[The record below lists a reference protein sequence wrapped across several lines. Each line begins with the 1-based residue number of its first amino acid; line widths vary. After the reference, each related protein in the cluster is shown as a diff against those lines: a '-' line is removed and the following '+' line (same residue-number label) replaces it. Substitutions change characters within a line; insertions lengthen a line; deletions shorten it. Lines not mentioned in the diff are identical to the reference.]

1 MKTTASASLLCV
13 LLLAIHTWLSYGF
26 IQSSYAGVSVQ
37 QQQQQQQQP
46 PPSSATSA
54 STQLGVGNLFG
65 GIFAPEDKQNGPKT
79 VIDIP
84 CNNIKVGPLNF
95 FLQIFLVGEQNNPS
109 PSAWVL
115 NQNDER
121 QTLDMYYTDGTGMFS
136 IDLKEYGMKV
146 LRYGQA
152 PSLQYQLQES
162 VLLHSLLDEV
172 EGIAFA
178 EDIAEDKRL
187 IQFKES
193 DGLEKAREILPAR
206 KAEESAKE

>member
-1 MKTTASASLLCV
+1 M
-13 LLLAIHTWLSYGF
+13 HTGISSGF
-26 IQSSYAGVSVQ
+26 LQSTNTGVAVQ
-37 QQQQQQQQP
+37 QKLQP
-46 PPSSATSA
+46 AVT
-54 STQLGVGNLFG
+54 TTYLGVGNGLFG
-65 GIFAPEDKQNGPKT
+65 GIFAPEQKNGPKT
-79 VIDIP
+79 VLDIP
-84 CNNIKVGPLNF
+84 CSNVKVGPLKF
-95 FLQIFLVGEQNNPS
+95 FLQIFLVGEQNTPVQNS
-109 PSAWVL
+109 WVL

-121 QTLDMYYTDGTGMFS
+121 QTLDMYFTDGTGMFS

-146 LRYGQA
+146 WRYGQA

-193 DGLEKAREILPAR
+193 DGLEKARETLPAR
-206 KAEESAKE
+206 RAEASQSKNEQY